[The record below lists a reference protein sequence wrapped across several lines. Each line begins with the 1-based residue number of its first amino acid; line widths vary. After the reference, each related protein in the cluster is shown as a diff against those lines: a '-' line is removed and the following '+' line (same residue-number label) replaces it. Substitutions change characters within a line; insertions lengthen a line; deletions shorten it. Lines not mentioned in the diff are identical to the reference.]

1 MQARN
6 MISGG
11 GPQRAVRQPHTEVT
25 PMKRWYPIAELSKKE
40 QLIIKRLKRT
50 RKLFAF
56 LRLQRQELFDDAFQ
70 DELERM
76 YQWTGAG
83 EEPVPPALLCMAL
96 ILQAYHRISD
106 AEAVELTIMDLRWQM
121 VLGCVGADEPA
132 FAQATL
138 QTFRERLI
146 RTNMDRRLLERTI
159 EMARK
164 TKEFDWMKL
173 PKALHVAIDS
183 RPFEGAG
190 RVEDT
195 FNLLGH
201 AARKIVEC
209 AADLAGMSREE
220 VCREAG
226 IPLLLAPSIKAG
238 LDINWN
244 DPEQKDQAI
253 DLLASQV
260 TSLNEWLERGR
271 LATQEPLR
279 PYIEAVAQV
288 RKQDLEVATDGRV
301 HIRRGVAEDRR
312 VSIEDAEMRHGR
324 KSKTKRFNGYKQH
337 VAVDL
342 DSNLILACAVTPAN
356 RPEEEAIPAIR
367 ADLDR
372 CDVRIGTLSVDRA
385 YINSQLVE
393 DVLAQSGTVLA
404 KPWSGRNSRPELFGK
419 RDFKFDMRAKTIVCP
434 AGQIEA
440 FEPGQVVEFDPE
452 VCGPCAMRSLC
463 TMSASGKGRQ
473 VQIAKDE
480 AIQQKFRKLQ
490 GSPAGRERLRARTG
504 VEHSLAHIAARQ
516 GPKARYRGTHK
527 NVFDLRRTAA
537 VENLET
543 IRRVHDRAAK
553 AAAQRQI

>member
-1 MQARN
+1 
-6 MISGG
+6 
-11 GPQRAVRQPHTEVT
+11 
-25 PMKRWYPIAELSKKE
+25 MKRWNPVAELSKKE
-40 QLIIKRLKRT
+40 QMIIKRLKRT

-56 LRLQRQELFDDAFQ
+56 LRLHRLELFDDTFQ
-70 DELERM
+70 EELEGLYRD
-76 YQWTGAG
+76 TGAG
-83 EEPVPPALLCMAL
+83 DEPVAPALLCMAL

-106 AEAVELTIMDLRWQM
+106 AEAVELTVLDLRWQM
-121 VLGCVGADEPA
+121 VLGCVGAEEPA
-132 FAQATL
+132 FAQGTL
-138 QTFRERLI
+138 QTLRERLI
-146 RTNMDRRLLERTI
+146 RADMDRRLLERTI
-159 EMARK
+159 ELARK
-164 TKEFDWMKL
+164 TMEFDWKKL
-173 PKALHVAIDS
+173 PKDLHVAVDS

-209 AADLAGMSREE
+209 AAELTDLSKEE
-220 VCREAG
+220 VCRKAG
-226 IPLLLAPSIKAG
+226 ISLLLSPSIKAG

-253 DLLASQV
+253 DLLAAQV
-260 TSLNEWLERGR
+260 TSLNAWLEKHR

-288 RKQDLEVATDGRV
+288 REQDLEVAANGRV

-312 VSIEDAEMRHGR
+312 VSIEDADMRHGR
-324 KSKTKRFNGYKQH
+324 KSKSKRFNGYKQH

-356 RPEEEAIPAIR
+356 RPEEEATPAIK
-367 ADLDR
+367 ADLER
-372 CDVRIGTLSVDRA
+372 CRVQTGTLSIDRA
-385 YINSQLVE
+385 YINSSLVE
-393 DVLAQSGTVLA
+393 EVLARGGEVLA
-404 KPWSGRNSRPELFGK
+404 KPWSGRNSNPELFGK
-419 RDFKFDMRAKTIVCP
+419 RDFKVDMRAKTITCP
-434 AGQIEA
+434 AGQMEA

-452 VCGPCAMRSLC
+452 VCGSCAIRSLC
-463 TMSASGKGRQ
+463 TMSASGKGRH

-480 AIQQKFRKLQ
+480 ALQQRFRKLQ

-516 GPKARYRGTHK
+516 GPRARYRGTRR
-527 NVFDLRRTAA
+527 NVYDLRRTAA

-543 IRRVHDRAAK
+543 IRRAHDRAAK
-553 AAAQRQI
+553 AAE